1 MVLACLLSVIFT
13 QPVATMQAEAIQTV
27 ALRPVANLDATD
39 TPNDAGQSIDIS
51 WELSPDSARIRR
63 YEVYRAESTEGP
75 FEKIV
80 EFLIPTTSY
89 TDADTLLRN
98 KKDYYYRV
106 DVVGKLESRASS
118 KIAGPAIAKP
128 QWFNRNRLAVLV
140 FALIYGGLVILY
152 IEFAKRDRG
161 MFVRRIAGLDA
172 IDEAVGRSTEMGK
185 PILFSF
191 GIGYLTDVATLAAL
205 SILRRVAKRAAQYET
220 RILVPNYDPIVMTA
234 AQETVKQAFSEAGR
248 PDLYRE
254 SDITFLTADQF
265 GYAAGVDGIMLR
277 EKPGTV
283 FLQGVFYAEALIL
296 AETAHSVG
304 AIQIAGTNMAT
315 QLPFFIAACDY
326 TLIGEELFAASAY
339 LDRDPQL
346 LGSLKSEDMAKIITV
361 AIIAVVS
368 IVGTVGAIL
377 ASVSGKNEIL
387 LSIGEFVNDLFETLK
402 GFLTTS

>member
-1 MVLACLLSVIFT
+1 VVLAYLLSVIFT
-13 QPVATMQAEAIQTV
+13 QPTVTTETEAMSLA
-27 ALRPVANLDATD
+27 ALRPVTNLEAKD
-39 TPNDAGQSIDIS
+39 TPNDPGGSIDLS
-51 WELSPDSARIRR
+51 WFLSPDSARVKR
-63 YEVYRAESTEGP
+63 YEVYRATSEDGP

-89 TDADTLLRN
+89 TDEEVEN
-98 KKDYYYRV
+98 KKEYYYRV
-106 DVVGKLESRASS
+106 DVVGAFQESASS
-118 KIAGPAIAKP
+118 QISGPVIAKP
-128 QWFNRNRLAVLV
+128 QWFNTNRLAVLV
-140 FALIYGGLVILY
+140 FAVVYGILVILY
-152 IEFAKRDRG
+152 IEFAKKDRE

-172 IDEAVGRSTEMGK
+172 IDEAVGRATEMGK

-191 GIGYLTDVATLAAL
+191 GIGYLYDVATIAAL
-205 SILRRVAKRAAQYET
+205 SILRRVARRAAQYET

-248 PDLYRE
+248 PDLYQER
-254 SDITFLTADQF
+254 DITFLTADQF
-265 GYAAGVDGIMLR
+265 GYAAGVDGIMIR

-346 LGSLKSEDMAKIITV
+346 LGSLKSEDMAKLITV
-361 AIIAVVS
+361 VLIAGAALIGTIGMIAVS
-368 IVGTVGAIL
+368 ITGIQT
-377 ASVSGKNEIL
+377 N
-387 LSIGEFVNDLFETLK
+387 FFTRLFELVK
-402 GFLTTS
+402 SFLTTS

>member
-1 MVLACLLSVIFT
+1 VVLAYLLSVIFT
-13 QPVATMQAEAIQTV
+13 QPVAVMQAEAIQPV
-27 ALRPVANLDATD
+27 ALRPAANLEAQD
-39 TPNDAGQSIDIS
+39 TPNDPGGSIDLS
-51 WELSPDSARIRR
+51 WELSPDSARVRR
-63 YEVYRAESTEGP
+63 YEVYRASSRDGP

-80 EFLIPTTSY
+80 EFLLPTTSY
-89 TDADTLLRN
+89 TDEEVENN
-98 KKDYYYRV
+98 KEYYYRV
-106 DVVGKLESRASS
+106 DVVGKLGTRASS
-118 KIAGPAIAKP
+118 KIAGPAMAKP
-128 QWFNRNRLAVLV
+128 QWFNANRLAVLV

-205 SILRRVAKRAAQYET
+205 SILRRVARRAAEYET

-234 AQETVKQAFSEAGR
+234 AQETVKQAFLEAGR

-315 QLPFFIAACDY
+315 QLPFFVAACDY

-361 AIIAVVS
+361 TIIAAVS

-387 LSIGEFVNDLFETLK
+387 LSIGGFVNDLFETLK